1 MTHQDKINQKT
12 LTVLGKTT
20 KCAADSHQLLL
31 RSRRCSVLQLLQ
43 VACSQLHMPAD
54 YTTLLV
60 NGMPLVRGT
69 EGTNVLEFKLGQDY
83 PFWQSID
90 ANNIDDKSVLTVV
103 AKQPVSLRC
112 HHVSNGHFQKTKVV
126 QFQPGKPLGEPWRAL
141 HATFCSFL
149 IFHFT
154 MTPSHCGGKGISPSP
169 TVLVQSPPHPDTH
182 RPIPKDTS
190 TDRHQK

>member
-1 MTHQDKINQKT
+1 
-12 LTVLGKTT
+12 
-20 KCAADSHQLLL
+20 
-31 RSRRCSVLQLLQ
+31 
-43 VACSQLHMPAD
+43 MPAD

-112 HHVSNGHFQKTKVV
+112 HHVNNGQHKTKVV

-190 TDRHQK
+190 TDLHQK

>member
-1 MTHQDKINQKT
+1 
-12 LTVLGKTT
+12 
-20 KCAADSHQLLL
+20 
-31 RSRRCSVLQLLQ
+31 
-43 VACSQLHMPAD
+43 MPAD

-112 HHVSNGHFQKTKVV
+112 HHVINGQFQKTKVV

-154 MTPSHCGGKGISPSP
+154 MTPSPP
-169 TVLVQSPPHPDTH
+169 PLVQSPPHPDTH

-190 TDRHQK
+190 TDLHQK